1 MTEAARPDFAPA
13 FDLLSPDFHADPF
26 PTYRAMRETAPLYE
40 MSFGAATARFATRF
54 DDVAKLISDE
64 RLTMNMTAWDGYAV
78 AGPDDPRARFVA
90 MTVDSMSARDGAEH
104 TRLRRLVNQGFTPRA
119 MAAFDANLARLVRDR
134 AAMLDGRSDFDL
146 HRDFS
151 KRVPVIAI
159 ARLIGVPEED
169 EARFADWADDMVAA
183 ADPFAPDPVVIR
195 AAAAMDA
202 LEDYLNRLIAERA
215 GVARDD
221 LLSNLLAA
229 RESADRL
236 TAGEILALCQSLL
249 VAGSETTTNLIDL
262 GVKALLDRP
271 EVLRSLE
278 ARPERIPDAVE
289 ETLRFDH
296 PGKFLSRV
304 AREDVALGDGRGI
317 VPKGGLALLGIGAAH
332 RDPDV
337 FADPDRFDLDRDRR
351 EAIVFGKGRHSCL
364 GSRLARRE
372 GALALEALLPWLGSI
387 RYDPDAIAWRRSLIV
402 RGMESFPMRRVA

>member
-1 MTEAARPDFAPA
+1 MTEAAHPEFAPV
-13 FDLLSPDFHADPF
+13 FDLLSPAFHADPF
-26 PTYRAMRETAPLYE
+26 PTYRAMREAAPLYE

-54 DDVAKLISDE
+54 DDVATLVSDE

-78 AGPDDPRARFVA
+78 AGSDDPRSRFVA
-90 MTVDSMSARDGAEH
+90 LTLDSMSARDGAEH

-119 MAAFDANLARLVRDR
+119 MAAFDANLVRLVRER
-134 AAMLDGRSDFDL
+134 AARLARLDAFDL
-146 HRDFS
+146 HRDFA

-202 LEDYLNRLIAERA
+202 LDAYLDRLIAERA
-215 GVARDD
+215 GEARDD
-221 LLSNLLAA
+221 LLSNLIAA
-229 RESADRL
+229 RESSDRL
-236 TAGEILALCQSLL
+236 TAGEILALCQALL

-262 GVKALLDRP
+262 GVKALIDRP
-271 EVLRSLE
+271 DVL
-278 ARPERIPDAVE
+278 ARLVANPERLPDAVE

-304 AREDVALGDGRGI
+304 AREDVSLGEGRGV
-317 VPKGGLALLGIGAAH
+317 VPKGGLVLLGIGAAH
-332 RDPDV
+332 RDPER
-337 FADPDRFDLDRDRR
+337 FADPDVFDLDRDQR

-372 GALALEALLPWLGSI
+372 GALALEALLPWLGSL
-387 RYDPDAIAWRRSLIV
+387 RYDAAAIEWRQSLIV
-402 RGMESFPMRRVA
+402 RGMESFPLRRIA